1 MKVGDIV
8 VNPWVS
14 KYCSGLLSEDNL
26 NPNYATIYLGDKKV
40 LDYNGKIKEFCFDT
54 KVNMRDPNE
63 KEREWTVIGHVDIKE
78 IILKTVEKDEN
89 NELTNPFGDHSTI
102 FGG

>member
-14 KYCSGLLSEDNL
+14 KYCSGLLSGDKP
-26 NPNYATIYLGDKKV
+26 NPNYATIYLGNKKV

-54 KVNMRDPNE
+54 KVNMHDPNE
-63 KEREWTVIGHVDIKE
+63 KEREWKVIGHVDIKS
-78 IILKTVEKDEN
+78 IILDALSESE
-89 NELTNPFGDHSTI
+89 E
-102 FGG
+102 